1 MTLAVCCMWHTPLL
15 ELTDPGP
22 DKTADVE
29 TAFAAARDFV
39 RDDPELVILF
49 APDHCNGFFHG
60 LMPPCCVGLE
70 ATSIGDYG
78 SEAGPL
84 DVPRDIALACATSA
98 FDDGARRHGCSSS
111 DPLPSEAA
119 PAGLTVAITMVDG
132 YETLVMAFVAPVPS
146 GEWGIGPVR
155 VGYLPLC
162 TARAACVSVVSPSR
176 LAAER
181 RRAS

>member
-29 TAFAAARDFV
+29 TAFAAARDFL
-39 RDDPELVILF
+39 RDDPELVIVF

-84 DVPRDIALACATSA
+84 DMPRDIALACATSA
-98 FDDGARRHGCSSS
+98 LDDGARRPGPGRLPAVVHG
-111 DPLPSEAA
+111 
-119 PAGLTVAITMVDG
+119 
-132 YETLVMAFVAPVPS
+132 
-146 GEWGIGPVR
+146 
-155 VGYLPLC
+155 
-162 TARAACVSVVSPSR
+162 ARAASVSVVSPSR
-176 LAAER
+176 LPVER

>member
-39 RDDPELVILF
+39 RDDDPRTGPGGLPAVV
-49 APDHCNGFFHG
+49 HG
-60 LMPPCCVGLE
+60 
-70 ATSIGDYG
+70 
-78 SEAGPL
+78 
-84 DVPRDIALACATSA
+84 
-98 FDDGARRHGCSSS
+98 
-111 DPLPSEAA
+111 
-119 PAGLTVAITMVDG
+119 
-132 YETLVMAFVAPVPS
+132 
-146 GEWGIGPVR
+146 
-155 VGYLPLC
+155 
-162 TARAACVSVVSPSR
+162 ARAACVSVVSPSR